1 MVSRTELEAINNF
14 RTATQALTRASANME
29 ENVGLR
35 TILLKKQEGLQKLEQ
50 IILGNGIRRDILNFI
65 ILKNEQRKQRKAAG
79 LSRQEFGRLRKREK
93 QRKKELE
100 RAQKAKEL
108 QEQQEQLTREM
119 FGDAE
124 AERIINAQRAE
135 NLAQTIERDMI
146 LAEAEKAEQDKE
158 AAERAKAREEEEK
171 AREEEEKKINSLTEA
186 ARAIEAAF
194 SGNVGIAFE
203 NLSRTIQSF
212 EVSGAIGDVT
222 AGLELVAEQ
231 IELQRGDQPTRAE
244 ADQERA
250 SQEAWKTSQIGLL
263 ETIALNTTGGG
274 GAGGDGGGE
283 GGSGGGGMGK
293 FGKGIASLGKGI
305 GAFIKAI
312 GKGAGAALKGLAFGF
327 AALGKALIP
336 LGKGIGKV
344 IQFVLMGIA
353 KGVAAFANPA
363 TAIGLGLITL
373 AFIGLAAALRIAG
386 PALEGVG
393 FVIESVGMVFVGV
406 IEAISGGL
414 EKIGRGIRSVGA
426 GVKDVLQGVE
436 GVIRGIGDSI
446 SGVIT
451 SVAEGIA
458 TVVKAVKGD
467 AKAEAEAQIAVLN
480 AQTESIQKLSKID
493 PGTMAAT
500 ASGIEA
506 IKESLD
512 GLGSPGLLGALGKVL
527 GGGGPISEL
536 LELAKNSQGI
546 TDASSALNSFVENAK
561 LFEQGVKVDSSVIKG
576 IEMAVQ
582 ALGSG
587 NPAGLQSLSNAI
599 ESINTLDES
608 KIGLLNKITIP
619 QVMPPTAAEYE
630 RIFKAMQSAEPS
642 TIEKVQ
648 GFFSNVFGRKPREA
662 RQARTPRGAGSAG
675 SATAPT
681 VGQGMAEDDIE
692 GMEGA
697 RAGMLGSAAKDVGT
711 GGAVARGKMM
721 LTSAQQKKL
730 AMLRQRLKGSKSK
743 NMQKKIAR
751 DIRAIERKGQAAYNK
766 SVNPNKKFSG
776 DLSGSPRNV
785 QAAAISSSPP
795 SAGDYGG
802 GPAGGSTNVTNMSS
816 PTTNVNNHT
825 SPMTNK
831 PTSRSAETI
840 RAMRNF

>member
-1 MVSRTELEAINNF
+1 MASSELEAFENF
-14 RTATQALTRASANME
+14 RDATRALRQATVGLE
-29 ENVGLR
+29 ANVGLR

-50 IILGNGIRRDILNFI
+50 IILGNGLRRDALNFFL
-65 ILKNEQRKQRKAAG
+65 LKLEQRRQRKEAG
-79 LSRQEFGRLRKREK
+79 LSRQEFKQLRKREK

-100 RAQKAKEL
+100 RAKKAKEL
-108 QEQQEQLTREM
+108 QEQQEELTREM
-119 FGDAE
+119 FGAEE
-124 AERIINAQRAE
+124 AERIIQARRAQ
-135 NLAQTIERDMI
+135 NLEETIERDMI
-146 LAEAEKAEQDKE
+146 LAEAERATEDAA

-250 SQEAWKTSQIGLL
+250 SQEAWKTSQISLL
-263 ETIALNTTGGG
+263 ETIALNTMGGG
-274 GAGGDGGGE
+274 GAGGEGGGE

-426 GVKDVLQGVE
+426 GVRDVLKGVE
-436 GVIRGIGDSI
+436 GVVIAIGDSI

-500 ASGIEA
+500 ATGIES
-506 IKESLD
+506 IKSALS
-512 GLGSPGLLGALGKVL
+512 GLGSPSLLGMLGKMF
-527 GGGGPISEL
+527 GGGGPIADL

-561 LFEQGVKVDSSVIKG
+561 LFEKGVKVDSSVIKG

-587 NPAGLQSLSNAI
+587 DPAGLQSLSNAI

-662 RQARTPRGAGSAG
+662 RQARTPRGAG
-675 SATAPT
+675 T
-681 VGQGMAEDDIE
+681 VGQGMAEGDIE
-692 GMEGA
+692 GMAG
-697 RAGMLGSAAKDVGT
+697 AGMLGSAAKDVKGSRDERRI
-711 GGAVARGKMM
+711 ARLKAIIADPN
-721 LTSAQQKKL
+721 TSARKKVM
-730 AMLRQRLKGSKSK
+730 AKRQLRRYEQL
-743 NMQKKIAR
+743 
-751 DIRAIERKGQAAYNK
+751 QAAGMSSEN
-766 SVNPNKKFSG
+766 VIAAG
-776 DLSGSPRNV
+776 GSMSATIRQGQV
-785 QAAAISSSPP
+785 VSASPP

-802 GPAGGSTNVTNMSS
+802 GPAGGSTMVNNMSA

-825 SPMTNK
+825 SPMTNR
-831 PTSRSAETI
+831 PTSRSAETL
-840 RAMRNF
+840 RAMKNF